1 LNLVFLLYPLL
12 GHVARLGLEAS
23 WARSLSAGCS
33 CGSHQEPRF
42 GCFCLFAQLLHAT
55 IWLAYKGTIEFFR
68 SFPDIPNF
76 GEFAMQEV
84 VDKVMQT
91 YGMMKTMS
99 GEELEEAREVLLDFL
114 SKRPGT
120 DEHTATVE
128 SLTFLRNLKT

>member
-1 LNLVFLLYPLL
+1 LKLVVLLYPLL
-12 GHVARLGLEAS
+12 GHLARFSFGCL

-33 CGSHQEPRF
+33 CDFSSRTVFLHGTTPPEPRDNRPAF
-42 GCFCLFAQLLHAT
+42 
-55 IWLAYKGTIEFFR
+55 KGTFSIFQ
-68 SFPDIPNF
+68 SFLGIPDS

-91 YGMMKTMS
+91 YGMMKTLS

>member
-1 LNLVFLLYPLL
+1 VF
-12 GHVARLGLEAS
+12 
-23 WARSLSAGCS
+23 
-33 CGSHQEPRF
+33 
-42 GCFCLFAQLLHAT
+42 
-55 IWLAYKGTIEFFR
+55 KGTFSIFR
-68 SFPDIPNF
+68 SFLGIPDS

-91 YGMMKTMS
+91 YGMMKTLS

>member
-1 LNLVFLLYPLL
+1 LFWKLSERALYLRAAP
-12 GHVARLGLEAS
+12 AISRQEQ
-23 WARSLSAGCS
+23 SL
-33 CGSHQEPRF
+33 
-42 GCFCLFAQLLHAT
+42 GCFCLLAWHTSLGNKAPFSSRSKEPSGFFYVFLHHR
-55 IWLAYKGTIEFFR
+55 LREF
-68 SFPDIPNF
+68 
-76 GEFAMQEV
+76 GMQEV

-91 YGMMKTMS
+91 YGMMKTLS